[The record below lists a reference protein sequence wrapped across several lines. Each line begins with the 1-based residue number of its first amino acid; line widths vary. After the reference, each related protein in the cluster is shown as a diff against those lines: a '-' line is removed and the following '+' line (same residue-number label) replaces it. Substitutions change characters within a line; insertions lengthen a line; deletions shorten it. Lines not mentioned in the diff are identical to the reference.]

1 MLPLLLLLAATDPT
15 VTLAVAKGG
24 DVKWQ
29 GSCAAEVFAK
39 DADTSTTSVI
49 DAAQPFSLASGAWDV
64 VVACPSDEGTV
75 KKTVPLV
82 IKDDDVKASVALAPG
97 FLLVNVVRFDTPV
110 SAEVTV
116 LDERGR
122 EVARGKERAVMPV
135 EPGRL
140 RVVAKLDDGGRQV
153 LGNAAASVTTKKRTD
168 VTVDTTD
175 GELVVLLT
183 DNGSKAGGVAALRQ
197 PGQKTRLVEL
207 RAGEKGQAPPGSYDL
222 VTQLEDAH
230 DFGEVV
236 TRGVTISPGKTTTK
250 TVPHRTGAA
259 RPRVL
264 VDGKAVTDTEK
275 VEIDLYAP
283 SATTPFNTIA
293 AGEVLKLQPGK
304 VRLVA
309 RLLDRTLDD
318 GTSLTGEGTVSIPA
332 GGAVAPTLV
341 LGAARIDIS
350 TTVGKQ
356 PRSLSVSLVPFGAE
370 AAAVSRPTAADGTL
384 SFSVSAGTYHVV
396 AALSAPQG
404 EVTTRKQIVL
414 RTGARLGLKLDLD
427 IGTAVVQVFEAG
439 VAVPAEVR
447 FYTELKGGKPDG
459 EPFLAVPAGTD
470 ALLPPGIYALAVKR
484 DGKER
489 LFSEV
494 RVAAGR
500 TVERTVD
507 LSAK

>member
-1 MLPLLLLLAATDPT
+1 MLSLLLLFAATDPT
-15 VTLAVAKGG
+15 VTLEVAQGG

-29 GSCAAEVFAK
+29 GSCVAEVFAK
-39 DADTSTTSVI
+39 DADTSTTTVS

-64 VVACPSDEGTV
+64 VVACPSDEGVV

-82 IKDDDVKASVALAPG
+82 VKDDDVTARVAFAPG

-122 EVARGKERAVMPV
+122 EVAHGKERAVMPV

-140 RVVAKLDDGGRQV
+140 RVVAKLDDGGRHV

-183 DNGSKAGGVAALRQ
+183 DNGKKAGGVAALRQ

-236 TRGVTISPGKTTTK
+236 TRGVTISPGKTTSK
-250 TVPHRTGAA
+250 TVAHRTGAA

-264 VDGKAVTDTEK
+264 VDGKAVTDK

-283 SATTPFNTIA
+283 GAATPFNTVA

-318 GTSLTGEGTVSIPA
+318 GTSLSGEATVAVPT
-332 GGAVAPTLV
+332 GGATAPTIE
-341 LGAARIDIS
+341 LGAARLDVV
-350 TTVGKQ
+350 TTVGKKPQ
-356 PRSLSVSLVPFGAE
+356 PLEVSLVPFGAE
-370 AAAVSRPTAADGTL
+370 AAAVTRRTGADGAS

-404 EVTTRKQIVL
+404 EVTTRKQLVL
-414 RTGARLGLKLDLD
+414 RTGARLGLRLDLD

-447 FYTELKGGKPDG
+447 FYTELKGASPTASR
-459 EPFLAVPAGTD
+459 FWRCRPAPTLCCRQ
-470 ALLPPGIYALAVKR
+470 ASMRWPSSATARSACSPRCASPP
-484 DGKER
+484 
-489 LFSEV
+489 
-494 RVAAGR
+494 VAPS
-500 TVERTVD
+500 
-507 LSAK
+507 SAPSI

>member
-15 VTLAVAKGG
+15 VTLELTKGG

-29 GSCAAEVFAK
+29 GGCTAEVFAK
-39 DADTSTTSVI
+39 DADTTTTSVP
-49 DAAQPFSLASGAWDV
+49 DATQPFSLASGAWDV

-75 KKTVPLV
+75 KRSVPLV
-82 IKDDDVKASVALAPG
+82 VKEDDVKAKVAFAPG

-122 EVARGKERAVMPV
+122 EVAKGKERAVMPV

-140 RVVAKLDDGGRQV
+140 RVIAKLDDGGRQV
-153 LGNAAASVTTKKRTD
+153 LGNAAATVSTKKRTD

-183 DNGSKAGGVAALRQ
+183 DNGRKVGGVAALRQ

-207 RAGEKGQAPPGSYDL
+207 RAGEKGRAPPGSYDL

-236 TRGVTISPGKTTTK
+236 THGVVISPGKTTSK
-250 TVPHRTGAA
+250 AVAHRTGTA

-264 VDGKAVTDTEK
+264 VDGKAVTDK

-283 SATTPFNTIA
+283 GASTPFNTVA
-293 AGEVLKLQPGK
+293 AGETLKLQPGK
-304 VRLVA
+304 VRMVA
-309 RLLDRTLDD
+309 RLLERALDD
-318 GTSLTGEGTVSIPA
+318 GTALSGEAMVSVSV
-332 GGAVAPTLV
+332 GGAAAPTIA
-341 LGAARIDIS
+341 LGAARLDVV

-356 PRSLSVSLVPFGAE
+356 AQPLEVALVPFGAE
-370 AAAVSRPTAADGTL
+370 AASVKRRTSPEGTASFEVSP
-384 SFSVSAGTYHVV
+384 GTYYVV
-396 AALSAPQG
+396 ATLAASQG
-404 EVTTRKQIVL
+404 EVTTRKQITL

-470 ALLPPGIYALAVKR
+470 ALLPPGIYALAVRR

-489 LFSEV
+489 LFSEL